1 MPKRLNKIS
10 CRNVISVIVAL
21 TLVDLFQTDPVSGIE
36 CGTVNMIHDVVRG
49 GNEAVKGAWPFVVVI
64 YRVNYTRPYC
74 EGTLISN
81 KHVLTG
87 NN

>member
-1 MPKRLNKIS
+1 MAKRLKIN
-10 CRNVISVIVAL
+10 CRNVVLIFVGMAL
-21 TLVDLFQTDPVSGIE
+21 VGLLQIYPVSGIE
-36 CGTVNMIHDVVRG
+36 CGTVDVIHDLIRG

-64 YRVNYTRPYC
+64 YRINYTKPYC
-74 EGTLISN
+74 EGTLIST